1 MSKYLDREHIH
12 SILMLSQ
19 LNRYLK
25 KQNIYLHIK
34 DNTLLDKF
42 FQFPSEIML
51 ENKDFVELQ
60 QFIKVQQHY
69 LDKDHH
75 REIVSVLTKKILD
88 KLMFISD

>member
-34 DNTLLDKF
+34 ENVLLDKF
-42 FQFPSEIML
+42 LEFPPNVML
-51 ENKDFVELQ
+51 ENKNFVELQ

-69 LDKDHH
+69 LDKEHH
-75 REIVSVLTKKILD
+75 REIARYLTSKIID
-88 KLMFISD
+88 KLMLISD